1 MCEGGGGA
9 KGAFAP
15 PPPFLVDAKS
25 VIELDKLIDR
35 YFLNKIFMNL
45 NSIEPAEQ

>member
-1 MCEGGGGA
+1 MCVRGGEA

-15 PPPFLVDAKS
+15 PPFFVDAKS
-25 VIELDKLIDR
+25 VIELDKLIAR